1 MKKLII
7 LLLSCLIL
15 WSCSFPLQKDTS
27 SIWNEGTGMTNIPVK
42 DSYKGSL
49 ETASDK
55 IKNTPDFNNCMQTSI
70 NMCVQS
76 VWMQMAQKNKDVT
89 LCNELPNIDQ
99 KESCKFG
106 IVMTDAVEK
115 QNPELCKTLSTT
127 YAKQCAVEIYRSQAQ
142 KNKDVELC
150 KKIDELENQGTGSTN
165 QAQMMPMMGWAD
177 QCIFSVVMSDTGSR
191 EEDCNKISNNSM
203 KEMCKT
209 SIKNRP
215 KMMISPQAQ

>member
-76 VWMQMAQKNKDVT
+76 VWMQMAQKNKDV
-89 LCNELPNIDQ
+89 
-99 KESCKFG
+99 
-106 IVMTDAVEK
+106 
-115 QNPELCKTLSTT
+115 
-127 YAKQCAVEIYRSQAQ
+127 
-142 KNKDVELC
+142 ELC

-165 QAQMMPMMGWAD
+165 QDQMMPMMGWAD